1 MARKRKSAP
10 RARAGTPSAPDGMTV
25 TARLPLIDALRGG
38 AIVMMIAYHFA
49 FDLNNFGLLQQNF
62 YRDPFWIA
70 ARNAIVGSFLLLVGI
85 SFALATAGGIEW
97 RAWGRRLG
105 LIAACAIAVSVGS
118 YLMFP
123 KSWIYF
129 GVLHF
134 IVVAGIAALAFV
146 RLSAANLVIG
156 VTLFIF
162 GVSFKSALF
171 DQPWLHWVGLVT
183 RKPVT
188 EDYVPLLP
196 WFGVVLVGLYAG
208 QRIVAVRSAAAA
220 WRWSPTTVVGRTL
233 TWAGQ
238 HSLAI
243 YMLHQPLL
251 LGLLYVVAG
260 RR

>member
-1 MARKRKSAP
+1 VARKRKTVRRASTPAVSAT
-10 RARAGTPSAPDGMTV
+10 AGATATP
-25 TARLPLIDALRGG
+25 RLPLIDALRGG

-49 FDLNNFGLLQQNF
+49 FDLNYFGLLQQNF

-85 SFALATAGGIEW
+85 SFALATAGGIDW
-97 RAWGRRLG
+97 RAWGRRLA
-105 LIAACAIAVSVGS
+105 LIAACAATVSAGS

-134 IVVAGIAALAFV
+134 IVVAGIAAPAFA
-146 RLSAANLVIG
+146 RLSTANLVLG
-156 VTLFIF
+156 VALFIF

-171 DQPWLHWVGLVT
+171 DQPWLHWIGLVT

-208 QRIVAVRSAAAA
+208 RRIVAMSSSAAA
-220 WRWSPTTVVGRTL
+220 WRWSPTAPVGRAL

-251 LGLLYVVAG
+251 LGLLYLLAG